1 MSTTPTDPTRPATQ
15 GTPDAGGDTPLPH
28 DAPAPAAE
36 AGRAEESASGTPRGR
51 APREPERELSA
62 LTLAAMAAV
71 AVPGLDPARLALP
84 QETSASLRTVGVIDS
99 RGRHWDV
106 LQARSDAAGAS
117 LDAEAEVLRRIAHSR
132 DEGRT
137 SFDVSRPAG
146 SLRREGLHVQVRS
159 HIEGRPISIESLR
172 PGPGLSAGLGR
183 ALGELHELPTTV
195 VSEAGLP
202 VYDADEV
209 RTGWLTLLDDVAGTG
224 KVPSSLL
231 SRWEQ
236 VLDDTALWRFRPT
249 VVHGDLAEEN
259 VLTAGGGVVALQGL
273 SQIHVGDPAEDLA
286 WIYSTAPVDCL
297 DSIEAAYDL
306 ARTEGVDKHLR
317 DRAELVSEMSL
328 AKWLLH
334 GVRCQDQEIIDDAV
348 SMLADL
354 LDQVGDE
361 PLVEPHEPRLAPAPG
376 TRTSA
381 GPDEATSEITMVARQ
396 AGRSGPGTEATGP
409 ETTVASARPDSPH
422 TPGES
427 ADPTRTDL
435 AGGQAPA
442 ADLAAVVPLSAQ
454 ERARD

>member
-1 MSTTPTDPTRPATQ
+1 MDEPAAGTSHSHTSTTP
-15 GTPDAGGDTPLPH
+15 
-28 DAPAPAAE
+28 E
-36 AGRAEESASGTPRGR
+36 
-51 APREPERELSA
+51 REPSA

-84 QETSASLRTVGVIDS
+84 QEASASLRTVGVIDS
-99 RGRHWDV
+99 RGRHWEV

-117 LDAEAEVLRRIAHSR
+117 LDAEAEVLRRIARSH
-132 DEGRT
+132 DDGLV

-159 HIEGRPISIESLR
+159 HIEGKPISIASLR

-183 ALGELHELPTTV
+183 ALGELHELSTTV

-209 RTGWLTLLDDVAGTG
+209 RTNWLTLLDDVAATG
-224 KVPSSLL
+224 KVPASLL

-236 VLDDTALWRFRPT
+236 VLDDTALWRF
-249 VVHGDLAEEN
+249 
-259 VLTAGGGVVALQGL
+259 
-273 SQIHVGDPAEDLA
+273 HVGDPAEDLA

-334 GVRCQDQEIIDDAV
+334 GVRSQDQEIIDDAV

-361 PLVEPHEPRLAPAPG
+361 PLVEPHEPRLAPVPG

-381 GPDEATSEITMVARQ
+381 GPDEATSEITMVERQ
-396 AGRSGPGTEATGP
+396 ADHSGTDAEVTGDAA
-409 ETTVASARPDSPH
+409 VSA
-422 TPGES
+422 
-427 ADPTRTDL
+427 RTDL
-435 AGGQAPA
+435 AADQTPTT
-442 ADLAAVVPLSAQ
+442 DLAAVVPLSAQ
-454 ERARD
+454 ERAQD

>member
-1 MSTTPTDPTRPATQ
+1 MSTTPTDPTRPATEA
-15 GTPDAGGDTPLPH
+15 TPDAGQDAPVPQ
-28 DAPAPAAE
+28 DAPAPATEAE
-36 AGRAEESASGTPRGR
+36 RVDAPAAGTSHSRTSTT
-51 APREPERELSA
+51 PEREPSA

-84 QETSASLRTVGVIDS
+84 QEASASLRTVGVIDS
-99 RGRHWDV
+99 RGRHWEV

-117 LDAEAEVLRRIAHSR
+117 LDAEAEVLRRIARSH
-132 DEGRT
+132 DDGLI

-159 HIEGRPISIESLR
+159 HIEGKPISIASLR

-183 ALGELHELPTTV
+183 ALGELHELSTTV

-209 RTGWLTLLDDVAGTG
+209 RTSWLTLLDDVAATG
-224 KVPSSLL
+224 KVPASLL

-334 GVRCQDQEIIDDAV
+334 GVRSQDQEIIDDAV

-361 PLVEPHEPRLAPAPG
+361 PLVEPHEPRLAPVPG

-381 GPDEATSEITMVARQ
+381 GPDEATSEITMVERQ
-396 AGRSGPGTEATGP
+396 ADHSGTDAEVTGDAA
-409 ETTVASARPDSPH
+409 VSA
-422 TPGES
+422 
-427 ADPTRTDL
+427 RTDL
-435 AGGQAPA
+435 AADQTPTT
-442 ADLAAVVPLSAQ
+442 DLAAVVPLSAQ
-454 ERARD
+454 ERAQD

>member
-1 MSTTPTDPTRPATQ
+1 MSTTPADPTRSSTEAAPEPVHAAQATASTAEPSSGSAPHDRQ
-15 GTPDAGGDTPLPH
+15 AWDPQSSTGEPSAAEREPTAAKREPSASKRESSTPLSKP
-28 DAPAPAAE
+28 
-36 AGRAEESASGTPRGR
+36 SATK
-51 APREPERELSA
+51 REPSA
-62 LTLAAMAAV
+62 LMLAAFAAV

-84 QETSASLRTVGVIDS
+84 QETSASLRTVGVIDT
-99 RGRHWDV
+99 RGRHWEV

-117 LDAEAEVLRRIAHSR
+117 LDAESEVLRRIARSH
-132 DEGRT
+132 DEARV

-159 HIEGRPISIESLR
+159 HVAGKPISIESLR

-183 ALGELHELPTTV
+183 ALGELHELATTV

-209 RTGWLTLLDDVAGTG
+209 RTGWLTLLDDVAATG
-224 KVPSSLL
+224 KVPASLL

-259 VLTAGGGVVALQGL
+259 VLTAGGAVVALRGL
-273 SQIHVGDPAEDLA
+273 SQVHVGDPAEDLA
-286 WIYSTAPVDCL
+286 WVYSTAPVDCL

-334 GVRCQDQEIIDDAV
+334 GVRSQDPEIIDDAV
-348 SMLADL
+348 SMLTDL

-361 PLVEPHEPRLAPAPG
+361 PLVEPHEPRLAPVPG
-376 TRTSA
+376 ARSSA
-381 GPDEATSEITMVARQ
+381 GPDEATSEITMVEYSEHTTTW
-396 AGRSGPGTEATGP
+396 AGQDDGVAAGPDEEP
-409 ETTVASARPDSPH
+409 P
-422 TPGES
+422 TPT
-427 ADPTRTDL
+427 A
-435 AGGQAPA
+435 
-442 ADLAAVVPLSAQ
+442 
-454 ERARD
+454 

>member
-1 MSTTPTDPTRPATQ
+1 MSTTPNDPTQPSREA
-15 GTPDAGGDTPLPH
+15 
-28 DAPAPAAE
+28 APEPPQDSSDEKAS
-36 AGRAEESASGTPRGR
+36 AGRPQATAPSTPQGSD
-51 APREPERELSA
+51 ATGVMSPRPA

-84 QETSASLRTVGVIDS
+84 QKTTSSLHTVGVVDS
-99 RGRHWDV
+99 RGRHWEV
-106 LQARSDAAGAS
+106 VQALSDAAGAS
-117 LDAEAEVLRRIAHSR
+117 LDAEAEVLRRVARSH
-132 DEGRT
+132 DAGAV

-159 HIEGRPISIESLR
+159 HIEGRPIAVDSLR
-172 PGPGLSAGLGR
+172 PGPGLSAGLGK
-183 ALGELHELPTTV
+183 ALGEIHELETTV

-202 VYDADEV
+202 VYDAEEV
-209 RTGWLTLLDDVAGTG
+209 RSTWLTLLDDVAATG
-224 KVPSSLL
+224 KVPSPLL

-259 VLTAGGGVVALQGL
+259 VLTAGGAVVAVQGL

-286 WIYSTAPVDCL
+286 WVYSTAPVDCL

-334 GVRCQDQEIIDDAV
+334 GVRTQSQDIIDDAV

-361 PLVEPHEPRLAPAPG
+361 PLVEPHEPVLASVPG
-376 TRTSA
+376 ARTSA
-381 GPDEATSEITMVARQ
+381 GPDEATSEISMV
-396 AGRSGPGTEATGP
+396 SSPSSAT
-409 ETTVASARPDSPH
+409 SPDSPDLDAL
-422 TPGES
+422 PGVGASPAPEADRAVS
-427 ADPTRTDL
+427 ADQTPTT
-435 AGGQAPA
+435 
-442 ADLAAVVPLSAQ
+442 DLAAVVPLTGRETAQ
-454 ERARD
+454 D